1 MLLAQSAPSGSHVRK
16 IFEGDA
22 SPVSEQNSENPQ
34 DHDST
39 AQVSDNLEPPSKKA
53 KRHQK
58 ETNFDSGSHLADS
71 VRKKYFS
78 RSTLFPPYNFGLT
91 LFFRFAVLSVALPE
105 FMEHPRTVAEH
116 R

>member
-1 MLLAQSAPSGSHVRK
+1 MSLAQSAPAGSHVRK

-22 SPVSEQNSENPQ
+22 SPVSEQNSENSH

-39 AQVSDNLEPPSKKA
+39 AQESDNLEPPSKKA

-58 ETNFDSGSHLADS
+58 ETNFDSVSHLADS

-78 RSTLFPPYNFGLT
+78 RST
-91 LFFRFAVLSVALPE
+91 FFHHISLV
-105 FMEHPRTVAEH
+105 
-116 R
+116 